1 MSTATPPAGAHP
13 GSHPADLSASRTEDI
28 ITLGG
33 GCFWCTEAVF
43 LKVKGVLSVESGY
56 TNGQVQHPNYEQVC
70 SGQTGHSEVVRVRF
84 NPSVVSLA
92 ELLQVF
98 FAVHDP
104 TTLNRQG
111 ADVGTQ
117 YRSGIYY
124 HRPDQLGEIRQVLD
138 EANTAHGGKVVTEV
152 QPEQNYW
159 PAEAYHQRYF
169 ENHPEQGYCAFVVAP
184 KVDKFLKKFRELVR
198 PDSA

>member
-1 MSTATPPAGAHP
+1 MTTTPNPVSLPAGE
-13 GSHPADLSASRTEDI
+13 DL

-43 LKVKGVLSVESGY
+43 LRVKGVLGVESGY
-56 TNGQVQHPNYEQVC
+56 TNGQVAQPNYEQVC
-70 SGQTGHSEVVRVRF
+70 SGNTGHAEVVRVRF
-84 NPSVVSLA
+84 DTRVVSL
-92 ELLQVF
+92 EDLLQVF
-98 FAVHDP
+98 FTIHDP

-124 HRPDQLGEIRQVLD
+124 TRPEQLGVIRQVLD
-138 EANTAHGGKVVTEV
+138 EAQRAHGGKVVTEV

-159 PAEAYHQRYF
+159 PAEAYHQDYF
-169 ENHPEQGYCAFVVAP
+169 ANHPEQGYCAFVVAP
-184 KVDKFLKKFRELVR
+184 KVDKFAKKFKALLKDE
-198 PDSA
+198 AAG

>member
-1 MSTATPPAGAHP
+1 MTTTPNPVTLAP
-13 GSHPADLSASRTEDI
+13 GEDL

-43 LKVKGVLSVESGY
+43 LRVKGVRSVESGY
-56 TNGQVQHPNYEQVC
+56 TNGEAVQPNYEQVC
-70 SGQTGHSEVVRVRF
+70 SGRTGHNEVVRVRF
-84 NPSVVSLA
+84 DTNVVSL
-92 ELLQVF
+92 EDLLQVF
-98 FAVHDP
+98 FTIHDP

-124 HRPDQLGEIRQVLD
+124 TRPEQLGVIRQVLD
-138 EANTAHGGKVVTEV
+138 EAQRAHGGKVVTEV

-159 PAEAYHQRYF
+159 PAEAYHQDYF
-169 ENHPEQGYCAFVVAP
+169 AQHPEQGYCAFVVAP
-184 KVDKFLKKFRELVR
+184 KVDKFALKFKSLIKDE
-198 PDSA
+198 AAG

>member
-1 MSTATPPAGAHP
+1 MTTTPNPVSLPAGE
-13 GSHPADLSASRTEDI
+13 DL

-43 LKVKGVLSVESGY
+43 LRVKGVLGVESGY
-56 TNGQVQHPNYEQVC
+56 TNGQVAQPNYEQVC
-70 SGQTGHSEVVRVRF
+70 SGNTGHAEVVRVRF
-84 NPSVVSLA
+84 DTRVVSL
-92 ELLQVF
+92 EDLLQVF
-98 FAVHDP
+98 FTIHDP

-124 HRPDQLGEIRQVLD
+124 TRPEQLGVIRQVLD
-138 EANTAHGGKVVTEV
+138 EAQRAHGGKVVTEV

-159 PAEAYHQRYF
+159 PAEAYHQDYF
-169 ENHPEQGYCAFVVAP
+169 ANHPEQGYCAFVVAP
-184 KVDKFLKKFRELVR
+184 KVDKFAKKFKELLNDEGAGGGRRR
-198 PDSA
+198 PPPR

>member
-1 MSTATPPAGAHP
+1 MTTTPNPVTLAP
-13 GSHPADLSASRTEDI
+13 GEDL

-43 LKVKGVLSVESGY
+43 LRVKGVRSVESGY
-56 TNGQVQHPNYEQVC
+56 TNGEAVQPNYEQVC
-70 SGQTGHSEVVRVRF
+70 SGRTGHNEVVRVRF
-84 NPSVVSLA
+84 DTSAVSL
-92 ELLQVF
+92 EDLLQVF
-98 FAVHDP
+98 FTIHDP

-124 HRPDQLGEIRQVLD
+124 TRPEQLGVIRQVLD
-138 EANTAHGGKVVTEV
+138 EAQRAHGGKVVTEV

-159 PAEAYHQRYF
+159 PAEAYHQDYF
-169 ENHPEQGYCAFVVAP
+169 AQHPEQGYCAFVVAP
-184 KVDKFLKKFRELVR
+184 KVDKFALKFKSLIKDEAA
-198 PDSA
+198 S

>member
-1 MSTATPPAGAHP
+1 MTQIPTPNPVPLAP
-13 GSHPADLSASRTEDI
+13 GEDV

-43 LKVKGVLSVESGY
+43 LRVKGVTAVESGY
-56 TNGQVQHPNYEQVC
+56 TNGPATNPSYEQVC
-70 SGQTGHSEVVRVRF
+70 SGQTGHVEVIRVRF
-84 NPSVVSLA
+84 DPAKVSLTD
-92 ELLQVF
+92 LLQVF

-138 EANTAHGGKVVTEV
+138 DAQRAHGGKVVTEL

-169 ENHPEQGYCAFVVAP
+169 EQHPEQGYCAFVVAP
-184 KVDKFLKKFRELVR
+184 KVDKFLLRFRELVK
-198 PDSA
+198 DEASA

>member
-1 MSTATPPAGAHP
+1 MLPPMSTTT
-13 GSHPADLSASRTEDI
+13 PADLAPHEDL

-43 LKVKGVLSVESGY
+43 LRVKGVLAVQSGY
-56 TNGQVQHPNYEQVC
+56 TNGAAHNPSYEQVC
-70 SGQTGHSEVVRVRF
+70 SGNTGHAEVVQLRF
-84 NPSVVSLA
+84 DTRQVSLA

-98 FAVHDP
+98 FTIHDP
-104 TTLNRQG
+104 TSLNRQG

-138 EANTAHGGKVVTEV
+138 EAQQAHGGRVVTEV
-152 QPEQNYW
+152 QPLQNYW

-184 KVDKFLKKFRELVR
+184 KVDKFMAKFKQLLR
-198 PDSA
+198 DDDGAAS

>member
-1 MSTATPPAGAHP
+1 MTTTPNPVPLAP
-13 GSHPADLSASRTEDI
+13 GEDL

-43 LKVKGVLSVESGY
+43 LRVKGVRSVESGY
-56 TNGQVQHPNYEQVC
+56 TNGEAVQPNYEQVC
-70 SGQTGHSEVVRVRF
+70 SGRTGHNEVVRVRF
-84 NPSVVSLA
+84 DTSAVSL
-92 ELLQVF
+92 EDLLQVF
-98 FAVHDP
+98 FTIHDP

-124 HRPDQLGEIRQVLD
+124 SRPEQLGVIRQVLD
-138 EANTAHGGKVVTEV
+138 EAQRAHGGKVVTEV

-159 PAEAYHQRYF
+159 PAEAYHQDYF
-169 ENHPEQGYCAFVVAP
+169 AQHPEQGYCAFVVAP
-184 KVDKFLKKFRELVR
+184 KVDKFALKFKSLIKDEAA
-198 PDSA
+198 S

>member
-1 MSTATPPAGAHP
+1 MSAASPTSGPTP
-13 GSHPADLSASRTEDI
+13 GSTPGSTPARNDDL

-56 TNGQVQHPNYEQVC
+56 TNGQLQNPNYEQVC

-84 NPSVVSLA
+84 DSSVVSLT

-98 FAVHDP
+98 FAIHDP

-138 EANTAHGGKVVTEV
+138 EANAAHGGKVVTEV

-198 PDSA
+198 ADAA

>member
-1 MSTATPPAGAHP
+1 MSTTPTPVTLAP
-13 GSHPADLSASRTEDI
+13 GEDL

-43 LKVKGVLSVESGY
+43 LRVKGVRAVESGY
-56 TNGQVQHPNYEQVC
+56 TNGQVAQPNYEQVC
-70 SGQTGHSEVVRVRF
+70 SGNTGHAEVVRVRF
-84 NPSVVSLA
+84 DTSVVSL
-92 ELLQVF
+92 EDPLQVF
-98 FAVHDP
+98 FTIHDP

-124 HRPDQLGEIRQVLD
+124 TRPEQLGVIRQVLD
-138 EANTAHGGKVVTEV
+138 DAQRAHGGKVVTEV

-159 PAEAYHQRYF
+159 PAEAYHQNYF
-169 ENHPEQGYCAFVVAP
+169 ANHPEQGYCAFVVAP
-184 KVDKFLKKFRELVR
+184 KVDKFALKFKALLKDE
-198 PDSA
+198 AAG

>member
-1 MSTATPPAGAHP
+1 MENQQDRQLET
-13 GSHPADLSASRTEDI
+13 I
-28 ITLGG
+28 VLGG

-43 LKVKGVLSVESGY
+43 LRVKGVLSVESGY
-56 TNGQVQHPNYEQVC
+56 TNGPATNPTYEQVC
-70 SGQTGHSEVVRVRF
+70 SGNTGHAEVVRVRF
-84 NPSVVSLA
+84 DPKRVSLN

-98 FAVHDP
+98 FTIHDP

-124 HRPDQLGEIRQVLD
+124 TRPEQLGEIRQVVD
-138 EANTAHGGKVVTEV
+138 EAQRAHNGKVVTEV

-159 PAEAYHQRYF
+159 PAEAYHQNYF

-184 KVDKFLKKFRELVR
+184 KVDKFALKFKELLK
-198 PDSA
+198 DEAANG

>member
-1 MSTATPPAGAHP
+1 MTTTPNPATLGP
-13 GSHPADLSASRTEDI
+13 GEDL

-43 LKVKGVLSVESGY
+43 LRVKGVLSVESGY
-56 TNGQVQHPNYEQVC
+56 TNGEIERPTYEQVC
-70 SGQTGHSEVVRVRF
+70 GGRTGHAEVVRVRF
-84 NPSVVSLA
+84 DPKRVSLTD
-92 ELLQVF
+92 LLQVF
-98 FAVHDP
+98 FTIHDP

-124 HRPDQLGEIRQVLD
+124 TRPEQLAEIRQVVD
-138 EANTAHGGKVVTEV
+138 EAQRAHGGKVVTEI

-159 PAEAYHQRYF
+159 PAEAYHQDYF
-169 ENHPEQGYCAFVVAP
+169 ANHPEQGYCAFVVAP
-184 KVDKFLKKFRELVR
+184 KVDKFLLKFRELVK
-198 PDSA
+198 DEAGA

>member
-1 MSTATPPAGAHP
+1 MSTTPTPVTLAP
-13 GSHPADLSASRTEDI
+13 GEDL

-43 LKVKGVLSVESGY
+43 LRVKGVRAVESGY
-56 TNGQVQHPNYEQVC
+56 TNGHIVQPNYEQVC
-70 SGQTGHSEVVRVRF
+70 SGNTGHAEVVRVRF
-84 NPSVVSLA
+84 DTSVVSL
-92 ELLQVF
+92 EDVLQVF
-98 FAVHDP
+98 FTIHDP

-124 HRPDQLGEIRQVLD
+124 TRPEQLGVIRQVLD
-138 EANTAHGGKVVTEV
+138 EAQRAHGGKVVTEV

-159 PAEAYHQRYF
+159 PAEAYHQNYF
-169 ENHPEQGYCAFVVAP
+169 ANHPEQGYCAFVVAP
-184 KVDKFLKKFRELVR
+184 KVDKFALKFKALLKDE
-198 PDSA
+198 AAG

>member
-1 MSTATPPAGAHP
+1 MSTATPPAGTHP
-13 GSHPADLSASRTEDI
+13 GSQAADLSATRTEDI

-84 NPSVVSLA
+84 NPSVVSLT

-138 EANTAHGGKVVTEV
+138 EANAAHGGKVVTEV

-198 PDSA
+198 TDSA

>member
-1 MSTATPPAGAHP
+1 MTTTPNPVTLAP
-13 GSHPADLSASRTEDI
+13 GEDL

-43 LKVKGVLSVESGY
+43 LRVKGVRAVESGY
-56 TNGQVQHPNYEQVC
+56 TNGQVAQPNYEQVC
-70 SGQTGHSEVVRVRF
+70 SGNTGHAEVVRVRF
-84 NPSVVSLA
+84 DTSVVSL
-92 ELLQVF
+92 EDLLQVF
-98 FAVHDP
+98 FTIHDP

-124 HRPDQLGEIRQVLD
+124 TRPEQLGVIRQVLD
-138 EANTAHGGKVVTEV
+138 DAQRAHGGKVVTEV

-159 PAEAYHQRYF
+159 PAEAYHQDYF
-169 ENHPEQGYCAFVVAP
+169 AQHPEQGYCAFVVAP
-184 KVDKFLKKFRELVR
+184 KVDKFALKFKSLIKDE
-198 PDSA
+198 AAG

>member
-1 MSTATPPAGAHP
+1 MTNPTPPV
-13 GSHPADLSASRTEDI
+13 SLADGEDL

-43 LKVKGVLSVESGY
+43 LRVKGVLGVESGY
-56 TNGQVQHPNYEQVC
+56 TNGTVVNPNYEQVC
-70 SGQTGHSEVVRVRF
+70 SGNTGHAEVVRVRF
-84 NPSVVSLA
+84 DTRVVSL
-92 ELLQVF
+92 EDLLQVF
-98 FAVHDP
+98 FTVHDP

-124 HRPDQLGEIRQVLD
+124 TRPEQLGVIRQVLD
-138 EANTAHGGKVVTEV
+138 EAQRAHGGKVVTEV

-159 PAEAYHQRYF
+159 PAEAYHQNYF
-169 ENHPEQGYCAFVVAP
+169 ANHPEQGYCAFVVAP
-184 KVDKFLKKFRELVR
+184 KVDKFAKKFKALLKDE
-198 PDSA
+198 AGA

>member
-1 MSTATPPAGAHP
+1 MTTTPNPAPLGP
-13 GSHPADLSASRTEDI
+13 GEDL

-43 LKVKGVLSVESGY
+43 LRVKGVLSVESGY
-56 TNGQVQHPNYEQVC
+56 TNGEIERPNYEQVC
-70 SGQTGHSEVVRVRF
+70 GGRTGHAEVVRVRF
-84 NPSVVSLA
+84 DPKVVSLTD
-92 ELLQVF
+92 LLQVF
-98 FAVHDP
+98 FTIHDP

-124 HRPDQLGEIRQVLD
+124 TRPEQLAEIRQVVD
-138 EANTAHGGKVVTEV
+138 EAQRAHGGKVVTEV

-159 PAEAYHQRYF
+159 PAEAYHQDYF
-169 ENHPEQGYCAFVVAP
+169 ANHPEQGYCAFVVAP
-184 KVDKFLKKFRELVR
+184 KVDKFLLKFRELVKS
-198 PDSA
+198 DSPA

>member
-1 MSTATPPAGAHP
+1 MTTTPNPVQRQP
-13 GSHPADLSASRTEDI
+13 GEDL

-43 LKVKGVLSVESGY
+43 LRVKGVLGVESGY
-56 TNGQVQHPNYEQVC
+56 TNGPLANPTYEQVC
-70 SGQTGHSEVVRVRF
+70 SGSTGHAEVVRVRF
-84 NPSVVSLA
+84 DTKVVSL
-92 ELLQVF
+92 EDLLQVF
-98 FAVHDP
+98 FTIHDP

-124 HRPDQLGEIRQVLD
+124 TSPEQLGVIRQVVD
-138 EANTAHGGKVVTEV
+138 EAQRAHGGKVVTEI

-159 PAEAYHQRYF
+159 PAEAYHQDYF
-169 ENHPEQGYCAFVVAP
+169 ANHPEQGYCAFVVAP
-184 KVDKFLKKFRELVR
+184 KVDKFAKKFKELLK
-198 PDSA
+198 DEAAG